1 MAERGYGDYYIR
13 TYLER
18 LEIPCVLID
27 KALKKIGKDFDEE
40 KRILMLVQKRKG
52 LERQKMMRFLAG
64 RGFPYERI
72 SNVLGGVDE

>member
-18 LEIPCVLID
+18 IGIPGVMID
-27 KALKKIGKDFDEE
+27 NALKKIGRDFDEE

-52 LERQKMMRFLAG
+52 QQRQKMMRFLAG
-64 RGFPYERI
+64 RGFTYERI